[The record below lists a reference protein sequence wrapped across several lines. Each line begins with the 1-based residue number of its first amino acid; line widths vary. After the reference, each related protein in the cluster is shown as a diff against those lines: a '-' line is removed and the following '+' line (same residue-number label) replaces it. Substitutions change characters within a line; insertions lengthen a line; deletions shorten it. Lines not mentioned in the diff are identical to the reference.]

1 MKDLRSF
8 FEFSPIAM
16 AIRSVK
22 DHSFISV
29 NKQWS
34 MLTGY
39 DASEL
44 TELTSNILSSQESDG
59 INVQRLDLMS
69 GLTNKAV
76 TVQTKC
82 GEYKD
87 ALLSTETVTILDQTC
102 IISALIDVTEL
113 KKYEKQMS
121 RFDQLNL
128 VGEMA
133 AGIAHEIRNPM
144 TTVQG
149 FLQLTKSDHPTKESS
164 KYINLMIEELSR
176 ANTIITEF
184 LSLAKQPES
193 TKKKQYINAIIEKL
207 FPLLQAEAL
216 MENKTVNIQLGV
228 CKSFEL
234 DEKEIKQLVLNIALN
249 GLEAMS
255 EGGTLQI
262 ETFMYNED
270 LVLRLSDDGPGMSK
284 DVLEKV
290 GTPFFTTKQNG
301 TGLGLAICHRIAQS
315 HDADISI
322 ESSNQGTVFT
332 VTFKKMSK
340 GEVEI
345 HLPFLVEQDS
355 FHPL

>member
-1 MKDLRSF
+1 
-8 FEFSPIAM
+8 
-16 AIRSVK
+16 
-22 DHSFISV
+22 
-29 NKQWS
+29 
-34 MLTGY
+34 
-39 DASEL
+39 
-44 TELTSNILSSQESDG
+44 
-59 INVQRLDLMS
+59 
-69 GLTNKAV
+69 
-76 TVQTKC
+76 
-82 GEYKD
+82 
-87 ALLSTETVTILDQTC
+87 
-102 IISALIDVTEL
+102 
-113 KKYEKQMS
+113 
-121 RFDQLNL
+121 
-128 VGEMA
+128 
-133 AGIAHEIRNPM
+133 
-144 TTVQG
+144 
-149 FLQLTKSDHPTKESS
+149 
-164 KYINLMIEELSR
+164 MIEELSR

-332 VTFKKMSK
+332 VTFKK
-340 GEVEI
+340 
-345 HLPFLVEQDS
+345 
-355 FHPL
+355 

>member
-1 MKDLRSF
+1 MNGKIKLLIVDDKIENLIALEAVLTSKEYDLVKAQTGEEALKWMLKEDFAVVLLDVQMPGLNGFETAKLIKARERSKDVPIIFITAISKDISHVTMGYASGAIDYIFKPIDPYILKNKVLSFVQLYKSKREIEQESERLELESNKIKKSFLKLEALIEQRTEDLISANNELTLLNERLEKF

-102 IISALIDVTEL
+102 FISALIDVTEL

-149 FLQLTKSDHPTKESS
+149 FFAT
-164 KYINLMIEELSR
+164 
-176 ANTIITEF
+176 
-184 LSLAKQPES
+184 
-193 TKKKQYINAIIEKL
+193 
-207 FPLLQAEAL
+207 
-216 MENKTVNIQLGV
+216 
-228 CKSFEL
+228 
-234 DEKEIKQLVLNIALN
+234 DEK
-249 GLEAMS
+249 
-255 EGGTLQI
+255 
-262 ETFMYNED
+262 
-270 LVLRLSDDGPGMSK
+270 
-284 DVLEKV
+284 
-290 GTPFFTTKQNG
+290 
-301 TGLGLAICHRIAQS
+301 
-315 HDADISI
+315 
-322 ESSNQGTVFT
+322 
-332 VTFKKMSK
+332 
-340 GEVEI
+340 
-345 HLPFLVEQDS
+345 
-355 FHPL
+355 